1 MVVLSGFFFYIKS
14 KYEHV
19 IINIDSY
26 GDRWKFAKAKTV
38 AAGIRRLTYELEIER
53 LRTIPKFCFVPYIR

>member
-1 MVVLSGFFFYIKS
+1 MVVLSVFFYIKS

-26 GDRWKFAKAKTV
+26 GDQWKFAKAKTV
-38 AAGIRRLTYELEIER
+38 AAGIRRLTYELEI
-53 LRTIPKFCFVPYIR
+53 